1 MANTAIEQQQYQ
13 MFNNNSEDINY
24 YSSSGIANNDNE
36 IIMDDPMNIN
46 SKYNS
51 FIFFLYILNLFK

>member
-1 MANTAIEQQQYQ
+1 LANTAIEQQQYQ

>member
-1 MANTAIEQQQYQ
+1 

-24 YSSSGIANNDNE
+24 YSSSGIVNNDNE

-51 FIFFLYILNLFK
+51 FIFFVYE